1 MTINNSGTLMVCWN
15 DKVSEDYA
23 WKSATAALAE
33 EGIDEDEYG
42 VAFNRKERAIELED
56 YPGSSLE
63 DYLRN
68 VQSAI
73 GPNVWLEGN
82 LEYYG
87 DYDGWIDV
95 TRDGVESGD
104 KSSEDLHYA
113 DDATLI
119 EMLEKRGY
127 TVTKAKKSS
136 KKGKTKNEK
145 KRSS

>member
-1 MTINNSGTLMVCWN
+1 MTINNYGNLMVCWN

-23 WKSATAALAE
+23 WKAATAALAE
-33 EGIDEDEYG
+33 EGIDENEYG
-42 VAFNRKERAIELED
+42 VTFNRKECAIELED

-63 DYLRN
+63 DSLRN
-68 VQSAI
+68 VQNAI

-82 LEYYG
+82 LNYYG

-113 DDATLI
+113 DDRTLI
-119 EMLEKRGY
+119 DILKKRGY
-127 TVTKAKKSS
+127 TVTKKKKKAKK
-136 KKGKTKNEK
+136 
-145 KRSS
+145 

>member
-1 MTINNSGTLMVCWN
+1 MTINNYGNLMVCWN

-23 WKSATAALAE
+23 WKAATAFLAE
-33 EGIDEDEYG
+33 EGIDDNEYG
-42 VAFNRKERAIELED
+42 VTFNRKECAIELED

-63 DYLRN
+63 DSLRN
-68 VQSAI
+68 VQNAI

-82 LEYYG
+82 LEYCG

-113 DDATLI
+113 DDSTLI
-119 EMLEKRGY
+119 KILEKRGY
-127 TVTKAKKSS
+127 KVTK
-136 KKGKTKNEK
+136 KKGK
-145 KRSS
+145 KR

>member
-1 MTINNSGTLMVCWN
+1 MTINNYGTLKVCWS

-23 WKSATAALAE
+23 WKAATAALAE
-33 EGIDEDEYG
+33 EGIDEDEYC
-42 VAFNRKERAIELED
+42 VTFDRKECTIELED

-68 VQSAI
+68 VQRSI

-113 DDATLI
+113 DDRTLI
-119 EMLEKRGY
+119 DILKKRGY
-127 TVTKAKKSS
+127 RVTK
-136 KKGKTKNEK
+136 KKGK
-145 KRSS
+145 KR

>member
-1 MTINNSGTLMVCWN
+1 MTINNYGTLMVCWN

-23 WKSATAALAE
+23 WKAATAALAE
-33 EGIDEDEYG
+33 EGVGENEYG
-42 VAFNRKERAIELED
+42 VTFNKKECAIELED
-56 YPGSSLE
+56 YPDSSLA
-63 DYLRN
+63 DSLSN
-68 VQSAI
+68 VHNAI

-82 LEYYG
+82 LEYCG

-95 TRDGVESGD
+95 SRDGVESGD

-113 DDATLI
+113 DDRTLI
-119 EMLEKRGY
+119 DILKKRGY
-127 TVTKAKKSS
+127 KVTKSKKPN

>member
-1 MTINNSGTLMVCWN
+1 MTINNCGTLMVCWN

-23 WKSATAALAE
+23 WKVATAALAG
-33 EGIDEDEYG
+33 EGICDGEYG
-42 VAFNRKERAIELED
+42 VTLLETERAIALED
-56 YPGSSLE
+56 YPGS
-63 DYLRN
+63 YLDSDLRS
-68 VQSAI
+68 VQKTI

-113 DDATLI
+113 DDKTLI
-119 EMLEKRGY
+119 DILKKRGY
-127 TVTKAKKSS
+127 KVTKVKKS
-136 KKGKTKNEK
+136 KKGEK
-145 KRSS
+145 K